1 MKSRSIIHAASIA
14 VLLLTSAPL
23 LAHHGSGISY
33 DLKKQVTLTG
43 TVTEFDWRNPHSFVL
58 FDVKN
63 EKGEIEHWGAET
75 HTPAQLRDIG
85 WTKDELKPG
94 DQITITLFPSK
105 VGADRGLVAKIVLRD
120 KVIIDDGASRNR
132 NGDE

>member
-1 MKSRSIIHAASIA
+1 MKSQPVIYSLFVA
-14 VLLLTSAPL
+14 VLLTTCAPL
-23 LAHHGSGISY
+23 FAHHGSGISY

-43 TVTEFDWRNPHSFVL
+43 TVTEFDWRNPNSFVL

-63 EKGEIEHWGAET
+63 DKGEIHHWGGET
-75 HTPAQLRDIG
+75 HTPAQLREIG

-105 VGADRGLVAKIVLRD
+105 VGTDRGLIAKIVLRD

-132 NGDE
+132 GEE

>member
-1 MKSRSIIHAASIA
+1 MKNRPVMYCALVA
-14 VLLLTSAPL
+14 LLAICTPL
-23 LAHHGSGISY
+23 FAHHGSGVSY

-43 TVTEFDWRNPHSFVL
+43 TITELDWRNPHVFVL

-63 EKGEIEHWGAET
+63 DKGVIEHWGAET
-75 HTPAQLRDIG
+75 HTPAQLKAIG
-85 WTKDELKPG
+85 WTSDELKPG

-105 VGADRGLVAKIVLRD
+105 IGASRGLVAKILLRD

-132 NGDE
+132 EE

>member
-1 MKSRSIIHAASIA
+1 MRTRPLIYTALAAV
-14 VLLLTSAPL
+14 VLLTAAPL
-23 LAHHGSGISY
+23 FAHHGSGISY

-105 VGADRGLVAKIVLRD
+105 VGADRGLIAKIVLRD
-120 KVIIDDGASRNR
+120 KTIIDDGATRNR
-132 NGDE
+132 TGDE

>member
-1 MKSRSIIHAASIA
+1 MRTRPLIYTALAVV
-14 VLLLTSAPL
+14 VLLTAAPL
-23 LAHHGSGISY
+23 FAHHGSGISY

-105 VGADRGLVAKIVLRD
+105 VGADRGLIAKIVLRD
-120 KVIIDDGASRNR
+120 KTIIDDGATRNR
-132 NGDE
+132 TGDE